1 MPRVYDLDDD
11 DYFPREQGR
20 KAPRG
25 FPVLLSV
32 GIGVGLIVMVAV
44 ALFAMRSSRQAAEQ
58 DAAAFARSG
67 APPRMM
73 PADAMARRS
82 NWTKVLGTWS
92 RLPMGPDD
100 TKSPLGFDFHQ
111 DMTAQMTWLLPDGS
125 HEVGSFQVDLLV
137 DEGDQLAIR
146 FLAGKPAFTFQ
157 FTLDP
162 DGTIVLR
169 GTGTGHVFS
178 RQ

>member
-11 DYFPREQGR
+11 DYYPRDQAGKSARRFPI
-20 KAPRG
+20 
-25 FPVLLSV
+25 LLV
-32 GIGVGLIVMVAV
+32 AGIGVGVIVMVV
-44 ALFAMRSSRQAAEQ
+44 MALFAARSSRQAAQ
-58 DAAAFARSG
+58 RDAEAFARTA

-73 PADAMARRS
+73 PASTMARRS

-92 RLPMGPDD
+92 RTPMGPDD
-100 TKSPLGFDFHQ
+100 TKSPLGFEFHQ

-125 HEVGSFQVDLLV
+125 REVRSFQTELLV
-137 DEGDQLAIR
+137 DEGDQLAVR
-146 FLAGKPAFTFQ
+146 FLVEKPAFTFQ
-157 FTLDP
+157 FTLDS

-169 GTGTGHVFS
+169 GTGQVFRFS